1 MDMSPHDPGAASL
14 MTPLGIIEGEAL
26 AQLESSGPT
35 SLRTLI
41 RRLNWPSRYVTM
53 AVGALVREGL
63 VRARELELDVIVEP
77 AS

>member
-1 MDMSPHDPGAASL
+1 MRAASL
-14 MTPLGIIEGEAL
+14 MTPLGIVEGETL
-26 AQLESSGPT
+26 AQLESTGPT

-41 RRLNWPSRYVTM
+41 RQLNWPSYYVTM

-63 VRARELELDVIVEP
+63 VRAQARELDIIAEP